1 MWLSVGSLNFHIL
14 VKFNLISIYINSNK
28 ELMCGKVVRA
38 VDVVVTQIVDRTNG
52 LYIEKNIAPLH
63 SLNSCIT
70 NTLKATLLE

>member
-1 MWLSVGSLNFHIL
+1 
-14 VKFNLISIYINSNK
+14 
-28 ELMCGKVVRA
+28 MCGKVVPA

>member
-1 MWLSVGSLNFHIL
+1 MWLSVGSLNFRIL

-38 VDVVVTQIVDRTNG
+38 VVVVAQIVDITNG
-52 LYIEKNIAPLH
+52 LYIEKNMAPLH